1 MPSSDD
7 AIPETSPQK
16 TCTMISKNNLTSKV
30 NLLKRP
36 SLKRF
41 NLRNTVKK
49 EISDYKI
56 WLPSWID
63 CRIESACYSSSKK
76 IVNGLDLNEAVE
88 VIQKS

>member
-16 TCTMISKNNLTSKV
+16 TCTMISKNNLTSKI

-56 WLPSWID
+56 
-63 CRIESACYSSSKK
+63 
-76 IVNGLDLNEAVE
+76 
-88 VIQKS
+88 